1 MPLYRYRAVDL
12 QGNPVEDTME
22 APSAHRVVAVLQER
36 GLHVSTVEEAN
47 PPPGLLRVSRQLTW
61 QELHLFITQL
71 GAIVKSGLPLASA
84 LQSLAK
90 DLRRS
95 RLKGA
100 IDRLRI
106 DIEHGVPLDEAIA
119 RQPRVFPHLFST
131 AIRAGEA
138 GGNLPGVLQLLARY
152 TGRVLQLRGSIQMAL
167 TYPAT
172 VLVAATCIMAFL
184 LIKVVPVYA
193 EIFNDFGGEL
203 PAPTRLLVALSS
215 LVTFHAGILL
225 AAIVAAVLGI
235 ALLWRI
241 AMRTDRGRVVCDW
254 IRTHAPIVG
263 TVNRVVALSRF
274 CRSLG
279 LLLASRVPILESLEL
294 AAASSGSAILERAVA
309 EANLMVASGERLAD
323 ALDSTGFFGHT
334 FCWMVSTAENRGEV
348 EIALESLAETY
359 EREVALR
366 DRLAVAFVAPALI
379 FVVGGVIAFFVF
391 SMYLPIFTL
400 GDSISGL

>member
-1 MPLYRYRAVDL
+1 MTLYRYRAVDL

-22 APSAHRVVAVLQER
+22 APSAHRVVAVLHER
-36 GLHVSTVEEAN
+36 GLRVSTVEEAN

-71 GAIVKSGLPLASA
+71 ASIVKSGLPLAPA

-90 DLRRS
+90 DLGRS

-106 DIEHGVPLDEAIA
+106 DIERGVSLNEAIA
-119 RQPRVFPHLFST
+119 AQPRVFPHLFSA

-138 GGNLPGVLQLLARY
+138 SGNMAGVLQLLARY
-152 TGRVLQLRGSIQMAL
+152 TGRVLQLRSSIQLAL
-167 TYPAT
+167 VYPVT
-172 VLVAATCIMAFL
+172 VLAAAFCIMIFL
-184 LIKVVPVYA
+184 LVKVVPVFA
-193 EIFNDFGGEL
+193 EIFNDFGGQL
-203 PAPTRLLVALSS
+203 PGPTRLLVALSS
-215 LVTFHAGILL
+215 VVSLHAGTVVV
-225 AAIVAAVLGI
+225 AVVAAVLGLM
-235 ALLWRI
+235 LLWRLAQRSDQGRI
-241 AMRTDRGRVVCDW
+241 ACDW
-254 IRTHAPIVG
+254 IRTHAPVVG
-263 TVNRVVALSRF
+263 AVHHLVALARF

-309 EANLMVASGERLAD
+309 EANLMIASGERLAD

-348 EIALESLAETY
+348 ETALESLAETY
-359 EREVALR
+359 EREAALR
-366 DRLAVAFVAPALI
+366 DRLAVAFVTPALI
-379 FVVGGVIAFFVF
+379 FVVGGVIAFVVV
-391 SMYLPIFTL
+391 SLYLPIFTL
-400 GDSISGL
+400 GDVVSGV